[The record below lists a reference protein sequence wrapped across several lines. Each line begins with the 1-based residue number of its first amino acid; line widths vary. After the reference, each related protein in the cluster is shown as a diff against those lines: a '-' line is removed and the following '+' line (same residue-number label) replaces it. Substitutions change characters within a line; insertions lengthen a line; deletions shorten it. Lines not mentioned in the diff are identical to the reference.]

1 MGHLNM
7 KGLSLEASF
16 SPDGQ
21 YVLSGERLLLMFEVS
36 EDYRSLFAVLHVK
49 QSNCTVA

>member
-21 YVLSGERLLLMFEVS
+21 YVLSGERLLHCLWLFLMSISAF
-36 EDYRSLFAVLHVK
+36 L
-49 QSNCTVA
+49 